1 MAFYPAP
8 KPVPGTLRT
17 SKLLLAP
24 LTPGHVEL
32 DYAALM
38 ESRLELRSWS
48 GTSWPADDFTLEEN
62 RVDLARHEREHHDR
76 EAFTYTV
83 LTPHGDECLG
93 CVYITPAAEHAEAN
107 PVLAEWEDGSA
118 LVDWW
123 VRTSRLAEE
132 LDGVLVDALIDWLSA
147 DWQFQRVRFG
157 AREGNARQHRLVA
170 ARLGFD
176 RSIEVRRRGRYDLF
190 A

>member
-8 KPVPGTLRT
+8 KPVPATLRT

-38 ESRLELRSWS
+38 ESRPELRNWS
-48 GTSWPADDFTLEEN
+48 GTSWPADDFTLDEN
-62 RVDLARHEREHHDR
+62 RADLARHQREHRDR

-83 LTPHGDECLG
+83 LSPHGDECLG
-93 CVYITPAAEHAEAN
+93 CVYITPAAEHVEHN
-107 PVLAEWEDGSA
+107 PELADWEDGSA

-123 VRTSRLAEE
+123 VRTARLAED
-132 LDGVLVDALIDWLSA
+132 LDHVLAEALIGWLSDA
-147 DWQFQRVRFG
+147 WQFDRVRFG
-157 AREGNARQHRLVA
+157 VRQGNERQRQILADRLS
-170 ARLGFD
+170 FD
-176 RSIEVRRRGRYDLF
+176 RSIDIGRRGRYDLF